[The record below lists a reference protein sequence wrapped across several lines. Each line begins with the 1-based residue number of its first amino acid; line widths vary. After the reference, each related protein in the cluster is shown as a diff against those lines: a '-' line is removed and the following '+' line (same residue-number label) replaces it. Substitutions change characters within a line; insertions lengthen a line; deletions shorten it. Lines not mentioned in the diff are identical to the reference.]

1 MTNWLTFALLAP
13 LVYTGVNFID
23 KYIVEKEVKDYRG
36 MPIYGTIMGL
46 IMGTLFWVFTGF
58 LILNL
63 KDTIILLL
71 TGSITIWAAALYFQ
85 AISMEEASKVILL
98 FQMTPVLV
106 LIMSYIF
113 LGERISSQ
121 QLIGFFLILSAVIG
135 VSDSIKKGGFQLS
148 KAFWLI
154 LAVDFMWA
162 LSAILIKFSINETS
176 FTQVLSYESWG
187 LGLGG
192 LLLYAFFPSIR
203 NSFNYS
209 IKTVRKTAL
218 AIMFGNEGLF
228 VFGKSLQ
235 FFAYSL
241 GNAALVSIIGSTQ
254 VFIGIIVGI
263 VLTIFLPHIIKE
275 DITKTILVK
284 KLALAVVMFIG
295 LVLIGG

>member
-13 LVYTGVNFID
+13 LVFTGVNFVD

-46 IMGTLFWVFTGF
+46 IMGTLFWILTGF
-58 LILNL
+58 PILNL
-63 KDTIILLL
+63 KDTLILLL

-85 AISMEEASKVILL
+85 AISMEEASRVILL
-98 FQMTPVLV
+98 FQMTPILV

-113 LGERISSQ
+113 LGERITLQ
-121 QLIGFFLILSAVIG
+121 QLVGFFLILLAVIG

-162 LSAILIKFSINETS
+162 ISAILIKFSINETS

-218 AIMFGNEGLF
+218 VIMFGNEGLF

>member
-58 LILNL
+58 PILNL

>member
-1 MTNWLTFALLAP
+1 
-13 LVYTGVNFID
+13 VNFID

-58 LILNL
+58 PILNL